1 MPADHEQ
8 RIEGVIRRI
17 REFMEREL
25 IPLEPEFL
33 RNAQALEPAL
43 MQLRQ
48 RVRELS
54 LWGLALPHDLGG
66 HAFSLSHFALV
77 SEELGRSPIG
87 HFVFGCQAPDI
98 GNTELLHLHATPK
111 QRTEFLVPLANG
123 VIRSC
128 FAMTEPGNAGSNPT
142 ALTTRA
148 VLDGD
153 AYVID
158 GHKWFTSSADGA
170 TFAIIMAVTNPEAAM
185 HERASM
191 LIARTD
197 QPGWKFVRNI
207 AVMGESSGGYFSH
220 AEIRLE
226 NLRVPVA
233 NRLGAEGDG
242 FKLAQQRL
250 GPGRIHHC
258 MRWLG
263 LCARAQDELCRR
275 ALDREIAPGVKLADT
290 QIVQTWIAENAAD
303 IACSRALVL
312 QVAARAE
319 AEGFKAAREDISIIK
334 FQVAGALQRVLDRAL
349 QAHGA
354 LGMTDDTIL
363 AWAFRHERAARIYD
377 GPDEVHKLSVA
388 RQILKR
394 HAKS

>member
-1 MPADHEQ
+1 MTSTQVPSIPDL
-8 RIEGVIRRI
+8 IPRI
-17 REFMEREL
+17 REFVDHEL
-25 IPLEPEFL
+25 IPLEPAFL
-33 RNAQALEPAL
+33 KNAQALEPAL
-43 MQLRQ
+43 HQLRG
-48 RVRELS
+48 RVKELG
-54 LWGLALPHDLGG
+54 LWGLALPADLGG
-66 HAFSLSHFALV
+66 HALRLTDFALV
-77 SEELGRSPIG
+77 SEELGRTPIG

-98 GNTELLHLHATPK
+98 GNLELLHLHATAE
-111 QRTEFLVPLANG
+111 QRTKFLEPLAAG
-123 VIRSC
+123 LTRSC
-128 FAMTEPGNAGSNPT
+128 FAMTEPESAGSNPT

-148 VLDGD
+148 VREGD
-153 AYVID
+153 EYVIN
-158 GHKWFTSSADGA
+158 GHKWFASSADGA
-170 TFAIIMAVTNPEAAM
+170 SFAIIMAVTNPEAAT
-185 HERASM
+185 HQRATM
-191 LIARTD
+191 LIAPTD

-207 AVMGESSGGYFSH
+207 SVMGEAHGGYFSH

-233 NRLGAEGDG
+233 NRLGAEGEG

-258 MRWLG
+258 MRWIG
-263 LCARAQDELCRR
+263 LCARAQEELCRR
-275 ALDREIAPGVKLADT
+275 AVAREISPGVKLADT
-290 QIVQTWIAENAAD
+290 QIAQMWIAENAAD

-319 AEGFKAAREDISIIK
+319 ADGFKAAREDISIIK

-354 LGMTDDTIL
+354 LGMTDDTII

-394 HAKS
+394 FGRS

>member
-1 MPADHEQ
+1 MHPTPAPS
-8 RIEGVIRRI
+8 IAGLIPRI
-17 REFMEREL
+17 REFLEREL
-25 IPLEPEFL
+25 LPLEPAFL
-33 RNAQALEPAL
+33 KDAQAIEPTL
-43 MQLRQ
+43 QKLRG
-48 RVRELS
+48 RVKELD
-54 LWGLALPHDLGG
+54 LWGLALPKDLGG
-66 HAFSLSHFALV
+66 HALPLTSFALV
-77 SEELGRSPIG
+77 SEELGRTPTG

-98 GNTELLHLHATPK
+98 GNTELLHLHATPA
-111 QRTEFLVPLANG
+111 QRQEFLEPLAAG
-123 VIRSC
+123 LTRSC
-128 FAMTEPGNAGSNPT
+128 FAMTEPDSAGSNPT

-148 VLDGD
+148 VREGD
-153 AYVID
+153 EYVVN

-170 TFAIIMAVTNPEAAM
+170 SFAIIMAVTNPNAPA
-185 HERASM
+185 HERATM
-191 LIARTD
+191 LLAPTD
-197 QPGWKFVRNI
+197 APGWKLVRNI
-207 AVMGESSGGYFSH
+207 SVMGEAQGGYFSH

-226 NLRVPVA
+226 NLRIPLA

-250 GPGRIHHC
+250 GPGRLHHC

-263 LCARAQDELCRR
+263 LCARAQEELCRR
-275 ALDREIAPGVKLADT
+275 ALVREISPGVKLAET

-394 HAKS
+394 FARP